1 MKPKVEKFVPLDLSD
16 NALGTQ
22 INKKNRALAQKM
34 LETAKEQEAEKIKK
48 GAVWMSKDKTSV
60 LVDKSRI
67 KEYQLK
73 GYKFKNAKK

>member
-1 MKPKVEKFVPLDLSD
+1 MKQKETKFVPLDLSD
-16 NALGTQ
+16 NALVTQ

-34 LETAKEQEAEKIKK
+34 LETAKEQEAEKIKN
-48 GAVWMSKDKTSV
+48 GSVWMSKDKTSV

-73 GYKFKNAKK
+73 GYKLKNAKK